1 MSGTRE
7 RSRIVKAV
15 LRFLPSAAVFVV
27 GLIAWELWVNVR
39 DVPAYLYPSPSDIGK
54 ELRDEGLSLAVD
66 DLRWTMIEA
75 VLGFLL
81 GSGAAIFA
89 AIVFVHARFLERV
102 LFPWAIVLQTV
113 PIVAVA
119 PLLTIWFGF
128 TLTPKVLIA
137 ALICFFPVLVNT
149 TKGLR
154 SISTQAVEL
163 MSILS
168 ASKWSIFWRVRIP
181 SSLPYVFAGL
191 KVASSLSVI
200 GAIVAEF
207 TGADRGIG
215 FVIIQ
220 ASYRLD
226 TRLMFAGIALS
237 SAAGVVFFNVIGAL
251 ERLALRWPDARLDR

>member
-1 MSGTRE
+1 MSDTRE
-7 RSRIVKAV
+7 RRSIANAL
-15 LRFLPSAAVFVV
+15 LRFLPSAAVFVA
-27 GLIAWELWVNVR
+27 GLVAWELWVNVR
-39 DVPAYLYPSPSDIGK
+39 DVPAYLYPSPSDIGG

-81 GSGAAIFA
+81 GSGAAMFA
-89 AIVFVHARFLERV
+89 AVVFVHAKFLERV

-163 MSILS
+163 MSIGKQVVDIL
-168 ASKWSIFWRVRIP
+168 
-181 SSLPYVFAGL
+181 AG
-191 KVASSLSVI
+191 AH
-200 GAIVAEF
+200 
-207 TGADRGIG
+207 T
-215 FVIIQ
+215 
-220 ASYRLD
+220 
-226 TRLMFAGIALS
+226 
-237 SAAGVVFFNVIGAL
+237 
-251 ERLALRWPDARLDR
+251 

>member
-1 MSGTRE
+1 MSSRE
-7 RSRIVKAV
+7 RSRVVDAA
-15 LRFLPSAAVFVV
+15 LRSLPSLAVFVV
-27 GLIAWELWVNVR
+27 GLVVWEVWVNVR
-39 DVPAYLYPSPSDIGK
+39 DVPAYLYPSASEVGS
-54 ELRDEGLSLAVD
+54 ELLAEGPSLAAD

-81 GSGAAIFA
+81 GSFAAVLT
-89 AIVFVHARFLERV
+89 AIVFVHAKFIERV

-128 TLTPKVLIA
+128 TLQPKVIIA

-149 TKGLR
+149 TKGFR
-154 SISTQAVEL
+154 AISSQALEL
-163 MSILS
+163 MRILS
-168 ASKWSIFWRVRIP
+168 ATRWSIFWRLRVP

-191 KVASSLSVI
+191 KVASTLSVI

-251 ERLALRWPDARLDR
+251 ERLALRWPDARLEQ

>member
-1 MSGTRE
+1 MSIIRE
-7 RSRIVKAV
+7 RSRMVDVA
-15 LRFLPSAAVFVV
+15 LRFLPSLAVFVV
-27 GLIAWELWVNVR
+27 GLVAWEVWVNVR
-39 DVPAYLYPSPSDIGK
+39 DVPAYLYPSASEVGS
-54 ELRDEGLSLAVD
+54 ELLDEGPSLAAD

-75 VLGFLL
+75 ILGFLL
-81 GSGAAIFA
+81 GSFAAVLA
-89 AIVFVHARFLERV
+89 AIVFVHAKFIERV

-128 TLTPKVLIA
+128 TLRPKVIIA

-149 TKGLR
+149 TKGFR
-154 SISTQAVEL
+154 SISSQAIEL
-163 MSILS
+163 MRILS
-168 ASKWSIFWRVRIP
+168 ATKWSIFWRLRVP

-191 KVASSLSVI
+191 KVASTLSVI

-237 SAAGVVFFNVIGAL
+237 SAAGVVFFNIIGAL
-251 ERLALRWPDARLDR
+251 ERLALRWPDARLEQ

>member
-1 MSGTRE
+1 MSSEPQRRRYIG
-7 RSRIVKAV
+7 AV
-15 LRFLPSAAVFVV
+15 LRFLPSAAIFAAALVV
-27 GLIAWELWVNVR
+27 WELWVRLR
-39 DVPAYLYPSPSDIGK
+39 DIPAYLYPSASDVGR
-54 ELRDEGLSLAVD
+54 ELLDEGFSLAVD
-66 DLRWTMIEA
+66 DLRWTMTEA

-81 GSGAAIFA
+81 GSAAA
-89 AIVFVHARFLERV
+89 LLTATVFVHARFIERA

-113 PIVAVA
+113 PIVALA

-128 TLTPKVLIA
+128 TLTPKVMIA

-149 TKGLR
+149 AKGLR
-154 SISTQAVEL
+154 AVSSQAVEL

-168 ASKWSIFWRVRIP
+168 ASKWSIFWRLRVP
-181 SSLPYVFAGL
+181 SSGPYVFAGL
-191 KVASSLSVI
+191 KVASTLSVI

-237 SAAGVVFFNVIGAL
+237 SAAGVIFFNAIGAL
-251 ERLALRWPDARLDR
+251 ERLALRWPDARLEQ